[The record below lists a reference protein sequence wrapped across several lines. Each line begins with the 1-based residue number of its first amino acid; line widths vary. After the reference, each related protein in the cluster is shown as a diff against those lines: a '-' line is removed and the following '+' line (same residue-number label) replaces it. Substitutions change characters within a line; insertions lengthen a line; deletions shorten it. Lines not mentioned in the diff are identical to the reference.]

1 VRRDIARARVHLMH
15 PIHKL
20 GALLS
25 SKGLVEPG
33 HATF

>member
-1 VRRDIARARVHLMH
+1 VRSNVAVARVHLMH

-25 SKGLVEPG
+25 S
-33 HATF
+33 